1 MKVRGLRSFCGTLNM
16 RKNQIKDVDEKTAE
30 RLVKVG
36 YVEYVEKPQEAEK
49 KTAKKASSKKK
60 AEAENG

>member
-16 RKNQIKDVDEKTAE
+16 RKNQIKDIDEKTAE

-36 YVEYVEKPQEAEK
+36 YVEYVDQPKEAVK
-49 KTAKKASSKKK
+49 KSAKKAKK

>member
-16 RKNQIKDVDEKTAE
+16 RKNQIKDIDDKTAE

-49 KTAKKASSKKK
+49 KSTKKTSKKK